1 MYVYK
6 CMSAKVE
13 EVLIKQKLELS
24 KKDQYHVTLTLVND
38 LISVSWNTLK
48 S

>member
-1 MYVYK
+1 
-6 CMSAKVE
+6 MSAKVE
-13 EVLIKQKLELS
+13 GVLIKKKKLELS

-38 LISVSWNTLK
+38 LLSGSWNTLK